1 MFIHNLKYTIQSLL
15 KNKTLI
21 FWTFAFS
28 IILSTF
34 FYMAF
39 SNIIFIKDMDK
50 YMEYIVK
57 PNFRE
62 VGKLFGP
69 KVNMFAETLK
79 TLSEES
85 KEKLFNIEY
94 INIDDAEKALENS
107 EIEGYILFEGETP
120 KIVVKTTGTYQTI
133 MKFVVD
139 EIEQTKK
146 VVEDLSEKEI
156 QKELL
161 KGNVNFNTEKIVNNI
176 LDKMNNEKIE
186 LKDISNSNLSYMMVE
201 YYTVIAMAC
210 MYGGMIGITAI
221 NRCLANMSNK
231 GKRIAVSP
239 TRKSVIVLSSA
250 LGAYLVSLIG
260 IMLLIIFLV
269 FVLKVDFG
277 TNFGLVILLS
287 LVGNLAG
294 NSLGVLIAS
303 CFKVSEG
310 TKVGITISISMILSV
325 LSGMMGVTLKYFIDK
340 NIPIINRINPNN
352 LITDGF
358 YSLYYYDTLDRYW
371 SDVVSLLIFSVI
383 CLIIS
388 FASLR
393 REKYD
398 SI

>member
-21 FWTFAFS
+21 FWTYAFS

-39 SNIIFIKDMDK
+39 SNIENDEKLQVFDIAVVDNA
-50 YMEYIVK
+50 E
-57 PNFRE
+57 FRNQE
-62 VGKLFGP
+62 IYK
-69 KVNMFAETLK
+69 ETLK

-85 KEKLFNIEY
+85 EEKLFNIEY

-107 EIEGYILFEGETP
+107 EIEGYLLFEGETP

-139 EIEQTKK
+139 EIEQ
-146 VVEDLSEKEI
+146 
-156 QKELL
+156 KELL
-161 KGNVNFNTEKIVNNI
+161 KGNGNFNTEKIVDNI
-176 LDKMNNEKIE
+176 LDKINNEKIE

-388 FASLR
+388 FVSLR